1 MKSRID
7 IWTRPDFYFSIE
19 KKKIWTRRDL
29 FSIENLKIMTRPDTD
44 SGLHDHPLKQALQV
58 FL

>member
-1 MKSRID
+1 MTNLK

-19 KKKIWTRRDL
+19 KKIWTRPDL
-29 FSIENLKIMTRPDTD
+29 FSIENLKILTRPDTH